1 MLTISVLLAVTA
13 PQIAYAEPPKDD
25 APPALIVTAPAP
37 PTEQRAAQQTRFV
50 FKSYPAGSLE
60 RGEEGTVGFVAAVER
75 SGDLK
80 SCRVT
85 KTSGYALL
93 DRATCDMLIANARF
107 TPDKAVH
114 GDKRMADITG
124 DVVWRLPPDA
134 ARPATPPAQDPPEL
148 LARAAAPITCKY
160 SLAVGSGIRRVK
172 QCHSTAQ
179 WGTAIGYARA
189 ETERL
194 QTSVP
199 GRIQ

>member
-1 MLTISVLLAVTA
+1 M
-13 PQIAYAEPPKDD
+13 
-25 APPALIVTAPAP
+25 
-37 PTEQRAAQQTRFV
+37 

-114 GDKRMADITG
+114 GDKP
-124 DVVWRLPPDA
+124 RLLQSGTALRLRPRDKA
-134 ARPATPPAQDPPEL
+134 FQCAERQRENSSALAVRPAMAFAQD
-148 LARAAAPITCKY
+148 
-160 SLAVGSGIRRVK
+160 
-172 QCHSTAQ
+172 
-179 WGTAIGYARA
+179 
-189 ETERL
+189 
-194 QTSVP
+194 
-199 GRIQ
+199 